1 MANGGRSGVANPRLT
16 NGAPTQQSLTASGPQ
31 GGVKPSMVGGM
42 TQMGGGRGMP
52 MRGMTMAPPMRE
64 EVNPGGGLMQSLNVD
79 QLSTGS
85 PFEGAPPPQISDA
98 EKRASLDAES
108 MASGYDFKHLQRVQD
123 TYGPGSTGS
132 PIQPGGTPTA
142 PGVQPGIPPVA
153 PPVTTNLAPTRAPN
167 INQTAAQGINDSIAG
182 ARKEMSYQPGYVSP
196 EQSRVATSN
205 GGGYQA
211 AGANGQGYN
220 ANTNVG
226 SGYTAAGTS
235 GEGYTAS
242 GARGD

>member
-16 NGAPTQQSLTASGPQ
+16 NGAPTQQSLTASVPQ
-31 GGVKPSMVGGM
+31 AGVKPSMVGGM

-64 EVNPGGGLMQSLNVD
+64 EVNPGGGLMQSLNVGT
-79 QLSTGS
+79 LPTGS
-85 PFEGAPPPQISDA
+85 PIERAPPPS
-98 EKRASLDAES
+98 AS
-108 MASGYDFKHLQRVQD
+108 
-123 TYGPGSTGS
+123 T
-132 PIQPGGTPTA
+132 PIQPGGTPTP

-153 PPVTTNLAPTRAPN
+153 PPVTTNPAPTRAPN

-196 EQSRVATSN
+196 EQSGVATSN

-235 GEGYTAS
+235 GEGYTGRNA
-242 GARGD
+242 